1 MNSTRWETLNSFIKH
16 LGQTGKC
23 KIENSDKGYYIE
35 YINQD
40 PLKVIEKEKEE
51 SRVKSEVIEEERK
64 MKEMKRQ
71 LKKMKKEEEEKE
83 KDKNKSE
90 EINNKEINNKSNE
103 NENNESDIKKP
114 IAIEIKQTKQNVI
127 KGSEDFIKNNN
138 NTSIKIDIVGKKR
151 KINNLSNV
159 DLIMKEE
166 EEKKKRK
173 IERLEKE
180 NRSDNWICPNI
191 IVKIKNKEIL
201 EGKLYKRKAYVI
213 SVKDKYFGYLKVIDS
228 GTEIGM
234 DQDDLET
241 VIPKKG
247 KKVMVLNGAF
257 RNSIG
262 EVISVNI
269 AKYNCTV
276 LLLSGD
282 YKNEAV
288 DLDYEDIS
296 ELYE

>member
-1 MNSTRWETLNSFIKH
+1 MNSTRWETLNAFIKH

-40 PLKVIEKEKEE
+40 PLKMIEKEKEE
-51 SRVKSEVIEEERK
+51 SRMKSEEIEEERK

-71 LKKMKKEEEEKE
+71 LKKLKKEEEKYE
-83 KDKNKSE
+83 KNKNEENKE
-90 EINNKEINNKSNE
+90 EINEEKG
-103 NENNESDIKKP
+103 NENNLKP
-114 IAIEIKQTKQNVI
+114 IAIEIKQPKQNII
-127 KGSEDFIKNNN
+127 KSNDNFIKD
-138 NTSIKIDIVGKKR
+138 NTSIKIDISLTPKKR
-151 KINNLSNV
+151 KINTSNV

-166 EEKKKRK
+166 EEEKKRK

-180 NRSDNWICPNI
+180 NRTDNWLCPNI
-191 IVKIKNKEIL
+191 IVKIKNKKIL
-201 EGKLYKRKAYVI
+201 EGKLYKRKAYI
-213 SVKDKYFGYLKVIDS
+213 TSVKDKYFGYLKVIDS

-257 RNSIG
+257 KNSIG
-262 EVISVNI
+262 EVVSINI
-269 AKYNCTV
+269 DKYNCTV
-276 LLLSGD
+276 LLLSGE
-282 YKNEAV
+282 YKNETV
-288 DLDYEDIS
+288 ELSYEDIS
-296 ELYE
+296 EIYNSDNY